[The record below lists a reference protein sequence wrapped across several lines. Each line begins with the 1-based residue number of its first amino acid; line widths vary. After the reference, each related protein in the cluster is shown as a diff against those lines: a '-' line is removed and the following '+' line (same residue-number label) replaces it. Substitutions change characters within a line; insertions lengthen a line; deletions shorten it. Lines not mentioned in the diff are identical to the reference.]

1 MHSDTSH
8 PGQFK
13 VVGAPT
19 RASLVS
25 ARHAGAGSFG
35 NWEQFPW
42 LRERGFD
49 RGSVLPAQIGPDLEI
64 RHAMDTIF
72 RDNVPGGRATPCV
85 ADMRWMPASTG
96 SDRLKAWVR
105 LYGRI
110 SMSRRHPLEIP
121 QPVRRED
128 ASAGLAERSGF

>member
-1 MHSDTSH
+1 MHSGTSH
-8 PGQFK
+8 PGQYN

-25 ARHAGAGSFG
+25 ARHAGAGSLG
-35 NWEQFPW
+35 NWEELTW
-42 LRERGFD
+42 LRARGFD
-49 RGSVLPAQIGPDLEI
+49 WGSVLPAQIGPDLEI
-64 RHAMDTIF
+64 RHAMEFTL
-72 RDNVPGGRATPCV
+72 RGNVPGGRATPCV

-105 LYGRI
+105 LDGRI
-110 SMSRRHPLEIP
+110 PMRFRHPLEMQ

-128 ASAGLAERSGF
+128 ASAGLPERSGF